1 MATTIEMQ
9 LTNYNLVTDN
19 GTMKLEGTF
28 NIDMNGKM
36 NYNVSIYLIEDMKY
50 IGDANYCE
58 LDGGLVN
65 YNYNLPAANK
75 ADVIALVDTSIQEI
89 KVKQSAE

>member
-1 MATTIEMQ
+1 MTTTIKMQ
-9 LTNYNLVTDN
+9 NTNYSVITDN

-50 IGDANYCE
+50 IGDANYYE
-58 LDGGLVN
+58 LDGGLFN

-89 KVKQSAE
+89 KVKQSA

>member
-9 LTNYNLVTDN
+9 HTNYNVVTDN

-36 NYNVSIYLIEDMKY
+36 NYKNSIYNRLLLNI
-50 IGDANYCE
+50 
-58 LDGGLVN
+58 L
-65 YNYNLPAANK
+65 
-75 ADVIALVDTSIQEI
+75 
-89 KVKQSAE
+89 

>member
-9 LTNYNLVTDN
+9 HTNYNVVTDN

-36 NYNVSIYLIEDMKY
+36 NYNVSIYLIEDMNY
-50 IGDANYCE
+50 IGDDNYCE

>member
-9 LTNYNLVTDN
+9 HT
-19 GTMKLEGTF
+19 
-28 NIDMNGKM
+28 

>member
-9 LTNYNLVTDN
+9 HTNYNVVTDN

-50 IGDANYCE
+50 IGDANYSE

-89 KVKQSAE
+89 KVEQSAE

>member
-9 LTNYNLVTDN
+9 HTNYNVVTDN

-50 IGDANYCE
+50 IGDANYYE

-75 ADVIALVDTSIQEI
+75 TDVIALVDTSIQEI

>member
-9 LTNYNLVTDN
+9 HTNYNVVTDN

-36 NYNVSIYLIEDMKY
+36 NDNVSIYLIEDMKY
-50 IGDANYCE
+50 ISDANYCE
-58 LDGGLVN
+58 LDGGLVH

>member
-9 LTNYNLVTDN
+9 HTNYNVVTDN

-36 NYNVSIYLIEDMKY
+36 NYNVSIYLIEDMIY
-50 IGDANYCE
+50 IWN
-58 LDGGLVN
+58 
-65 YNYNLPAANK
+65 NL
-75 ADVIALVDTSIQEI
+75 IIR
-89 KVKQSAE
+89 

>member
-9 LTNYNLVTDN
+9 HTNYNVVTDN
-19 GTMKLEGTF
+19 GTMRLEGTF

-36 NYNVSIYLIEDMKY
+36 NYNVSIYLIEDMNY

-75 ADVIALVDTSIQEI
+75 ADIIALVDTSIQEI

>member
-1 MATTIEMQ
+1 M
-9 LTNYNLVTDN
+9 
-19 GTMKLEGTF
+19 F
-28 NIDMNGKM
+28 
-36 NYNVSIYLIEDMKY
+36 SIYLIEDMKY

>member
-1 MATTIEMQ
+1 
-9 LTNYNLVTDN
+9 
-19 GTMKLEGTF
+19 MKLEGTF

-65 YNYNLPAANK
+65 YNYNLP
-75 ADVIALVDTSIQEI
+75 S
-89 KVKQSAE
+89 S

>member
-9 LTNYNLVTDN
+9 HTNYNVVTDN

-50 IGDANYCE
+50 
-58 LDGGLVN
+58 LSQT
-65 YNYNLPAANK
+65 
-75 ADVIALVDTSIQEI
+75 DVS
-89 KVKQSAE
+89 KVLKLIIV

>member
-1 MATTIEMQ
+1 
-9 LTNYNLVTDN
+9 
-19 GTMKLEGTF
+19 
-28 NIDMNGKM
+28 MN
-36 NYNVSIYLIEDMKY
+36 Y

>member
-9 LTNYNLVTDN
+9 HTNYNVVTDN

-36 NYNVSIYLIEDMKY
+36 NDNVSIYLIEDMKY
-50 IGDANYCE
+50 ISDANYCE
-58 LDGGLVN
+58 LDGRLVN

>member
-9 LTNYNLVTDN
+9 HTNYNVVTDN

-36 NYNVSIYLIEDMKY
+36 NYNVSIYNRLLLNILQIISQKY
-50 IGDANYCE
+50 GCYF
-58 LDGGLVN
+58 
-65 YNYNLPAANK
+65 
-75 ADVIALVDTSIQEI
+75 
-89 KVKQSAE
+89 